1 MSKFVLNKGMSNEFI
16 ITIKQNGTTLPM
28 EIMDTDTFVAKLQ
41 KLSDDSVVATPTVS
55 VVSKPNGQIKVM
67 FTSEMVNGLDGSK
80 GDKADGYYAI
90 ATYKLSIDCST
101 SNNGKFVAKVKK
113 VYVE

>member
-16 ITIKQNGTTLPM
+16 LTIKQNGTTLPM

-41 KLSDDSVVATPTVS
+41 KLSDDSIVATPNVS
-55 VVSKPNGQIKVM
+55 IYSKPNGKIKVV
-67 FTSEMVNGLDGSK
+67 FDSDMVSGLVVDK

-90 ATYKLSIDCST
+90 ANYKLSIDCNT
-101 SNNGKFVAKVKK
+101 TNNGKFVAKVKK

>member
-1 MSKFVLNKGMSNEFI
+1 MSNEFI

-28 EIMDTDTFVAKLQ
+28 EIMDTDTFEAKLQ
-41 KLSDDSVVATPTVS
+41 KLNDDSVVATPTVS
-55 VVSKPNGQIKVM
+55 IYNKSNGQIKVV
-67 FTSEMVNGLDGSK
+67 FTNEMVNSLTPDK

-90 ATYKLSIDCST
+90 ANYKLAIDCNT

>member
-16 ITIKQNGTTLPM
+16 VKIKQNGSTLPM
-28 EIMDTDTFVAKLQ
+28 TITDTDTFTAKLQ
-41 KLSDDSVVATPTVS
+41 KLSDDSVVAIPTVS
-55 VVSKPNGQIKVM
+55 IHSKPNGQIKIV
-67 FTSEMVNGLDGSK
+67 FTDTMLNSLEVDK
-80 GDKADGYYAI
+80 GDKADSYYAK
-90 ATYKLSIDCST
+90 ATYKLAIDCNT